1 MFVYVDFF
9 LFFYNMR
16 VLFYCF
22 YLINI
27 VILGFFVNVDVNN
40 GIIVDIS
47 IVISLKIIMI
57 INVVIINNVVNIIIV
72 FMIISS

>member
-1 MFVYVDFF
+1 MDFF

-22 YLINI
+22 NLLNI
-27 VILGFFVNVDVNN
+27 LVLGFLVDVDVGN
-40 GIIVDIS
+40 GIIIDSS

-57 INVVIINNVVNIIIV
+57 INVVIINNVVNMIIV